1 MTSGIIVDEGLP
13 EADLRKALSLIDATV
28 DVVAETLLTSD
39 SGEVEAASLRKAEAI
54 AEDRGWGRVIYVTD
68 QVLVRDGSPVRHQG
82 VADGRLLLVSVSAL
96 GAVRVAHRLARELGP
111 LLNGEV
117 SAQSAPA
124 GKVGLFL
131 GLVRANQPSRLLAVL
146 KGVFVGIAATGG
158 FGIFYGSIWSLAQ
171 VVSYPRLI
179 LLSVVAIAVLTTSLI
194 VTNGLWQKPADRSPG
209 WLGHLGNTV
218 TAATIFLTGIVV
230 FVLGVFGLT
239 LLSLIIA
246 PGSYV
251 AEQIGRDSV
260 GAVTYV
266 RIGWFSANLGVLA
279 GAIASN
285 FDRSPKIRSAVHNP
299 REYARRQREGSY
311 GN

>member
-1 MTSGIIVDEGLP
+1 MTPGIIVDEGLP
-13 EADLRKALSLIDATV
+13 EADLRGALSLIDAPV
-28 DVVAETLLTSD
+28 DVVTETLLTSD
-39 SGEVEAASLRKAEAI
+39 SGGVDAASLRKAEAI
-54 AEDRGWGRVIYVTD
+54 AEDRGWDRVIYVTD
-68 QVLVRDGSPVRHQG
+68 QVLIRREAPALHQSL
-82 VADGRLLLVSVSAL
+82 ADGRLVLVSVSAM
-96 GAVRVAHRLARELGP
+96 GMTRVAHRLARELGP
-111 LLNGEV
+111 LLAGE
-117 SAQSAPA
+117 AGRESAPA
-124 GKVGLFL
+124 GRVGLFL

-171 VVSYPRLI
+171 AVSYPRLM
-179 LLSVVAIAVLTTSLI
+179 LLSVVAISVLTASLI
-194 VTNGLWQKPADRSPG
+194 VTNGLWQKPAERSPR
-209 WLGHLGNTV
+209 WLGRLGNSV
-218 TAATIFLTGIVV
+218 TATTIFLTGIVV

-260 GAVTYV
+260 GAVTYI

-311 GN
+311 ED

>member
-1 MTSGIIVDEGLP
+1 MNSGIIVDEGLP

-68 QVLVRDGSPVRHQG
+68 QVLVRDGSPVRHQSM
-82 VADGRLLLVSVSAL
+82 ADGRLVLVSVSAL
-96 GAVRVAHRLARELGP
+96 GAVRVARRLAQELDP
-111 LLNGEV
+111 LLKDEV

-124 GKVGLFL
+124 GKVRLFL
-131 GLVRANQPSRLLAVL
+131 GLVRANQPSRLLTVL
-146 KGVFVGIAATGG
+146 KGVIVGIAATGG

-171 VVSYPRLI
+171 AVSYPRLI
-179 LLSVVAIAVLTTSLI
+179 LLSVVAIAVLSTSLI

-209 WLGHLGNTV
+209 WLGHLGNSV

-311 GN
+311 GT